1 MRVLVQRSGNASVK
15 VDGKIVGE
23 IESGLVLLV
32 GFTNGDTIEEVKHLA
47 KKCVNLR
54 IFPDEDDVMNKSLLD
69 FGGDIL
75 SISQFTLYGDAKKGN
90 RPSYIN
96 AMKNDEAIPLY
107 EAFNE
112 DLRTY
117 GVKVETGIF
126 GADMD
131 VALTNIG
138 PTTIWLEK

>member
-15 VDGKIVGE
+15 VDGKIVGK
-23 IESGLVLLV
+23 IERGLVLLV

-90 RPSYIN
+90 
-96 AMKNDEAIPLY
+96 
-107 EAFNE
+107 
-112 DLRTY
+112 
-117 GVKVETGIF
+117 
-126 GADMD
+126 
-131 VALTNIG
+131 
-138 PTTIWLEK
+138 

>member
-15 VDGKIVGE
+15 VDGKVVGE
-23 IESGLVLLV
+23 IERGLVLLV

-96 AMKNDEAIPLY
+96 AMKNDEAVPLY

-112 DLRTY
+112 ELRTY

>member
-23 IESGLVLLV
+23 IERGLVLLV

-96 AMKNDEAIPLY
+96 AMKNDEAVPLY

-112 DLRTY
+112 ELRTY
-117 GVKVETGIF
+117 GVKVETCIF